1 MKRPKK
7 RPSAVQRTLGSIKS
21 QFLSDVKGFAAGLKD
36 PLNYK
41 DPSPERTAKSKK
53 AVEDLRKSSN
63 KRSPKKDP
71 VADAAAARIAKTKAE
86 GRKRRVK
93 FEKAQGEK
101 AKKRRALLLNIQKA
115 KK

>member
-7 RPSAVQRTLGSIKS
+7 RPSAIQRTLGSIKS

-53 AVEDLRKSSN
+53 ALEDLRKKN
-63 KRSPKKDP
+63 KRPSKKDP
-71 VADAAAARIAKTKAE
+71 VADAAAARIAKTKEE
-86 GRKRRVK
+86 GRKRRIK
-93 FEKAQGEK
+93 FEKKQGEK
-101 AKKRRALLLNIQKA
+101 SKKKRALLLNIQKA
-115 KK
+115 TT

>member
-7 RPSAVQRTLGSIKS
+7 KPGAVQRTLGSIKS

-53 AVEDLRKSSN
+53 AVEDLRKNN
-63 KRSPKKDP
+63 KRPSKKDS
-71 VADAAAARIAKTKAE
+71 VADAAAARMAKTKAE

-101 AKKRRALLLNIQKA
+101 AKKRRALLLNIRKA

>member
-1 MKRPKK
+1 MIRPKK

-53 AVEDLRKSSN
+53 ALEDLRKKN
-63 KRSPKKDP
+63 KRPSKKDP
-71 VADAAAARIAKTKAE
+71 VADAAAARIAKTKEE
-86 GRKRRVK
+86 GRKRRIK
-93 FEKAQGEK
+93 FEKKQGEK
-101 AKKRRALLLNIQKA
+101 AKKKRALLLNIQKA
-115 KK
+115 TT

>member
-1 MKRPKK
+1 MIRPKK
-7 RPSAVQRTLGSIKS
+7 KPGAVQGTLGSIKS
-21 QFLSDVKGFAAGLKD
+21 QFLSDVKGFATGLKD

-53 AVEDLRKSSN
+53 AVEDLRKNN
-63 KRSPKKDP
+63 KRPSKKDP
-71 VADAAAARIAKTKAE
+71 VADAAAARMAKIKAE

-101 AKKRRALLLNIQKA
+101 AKKRRALLLNIRKA

>member
-1 MKRPKK
+1 MIRPKK
-7 RPSAVQRTLGSIKS
+7 KPGAVQRTLGSIKN

-53 AVEDLRKSSN
+53 AVEDLRKNN
-63 KRSPKKDP
+63 KRPSKKDP
-71 VADAAAARIAKTKAE
+71 VADAAADRMAKTKAE

-101 AKKRRALLLNIQKA
+101 AKKRRALLLNIRKA